1 MLALWARVLYGWKS
15 DLIRVR
21 SSTVEYIDRILRQ
34 VSPSRSTLS
43 NEIKAII
50 GEQLGQGMMFPAS
63 STVFW
68 QYLSSLLNGPVCSM
82 DEKRDL
88 TGVIRHFNQL
98 LSEHSPKKL
107 VEKSSFFTVAPPLAP
122 PSGSIFEKC
131 HMRARSV
138 QLVTRLHAEL
148 ATLRREKGVLGDPE
162 GLVPRLG

>member
-1 MLALWARVLYGWKS
+1 
-15 DLIRVR
+15 
-21 SSTVEYIDRILRQ
+21 
-34 VSPSRSTLS
+34 
-43 NEIKAII
+43 
-50 GEQLGQGMMFPAS
+50 
-63 STVFW
+63 
-68 QYLSSLLNGPVCSM
+68 M

-122 PSGSIFEKC
+122 PSKSIFEKC

-148 ATLRREKGVLGDPE
+148 ATLRREKGGEGHEGRIRGNSISNSRGHEAHFRGNSISMSGIMSSVLRNE
-162 GLVPRLG
+162 